1 MSTDSTL
8 ALSFTRT
15 DDRRPIVELVC
26 PMTDVETLQG
36 PGRKVLL
43 AGAGS
48 TEVNLWTS
56 SLDGNGSAFTTLPF
70 NRLVLAVDPDTALDD
85 ETKGIWVKPY
95 YTAVAGG
102 SSTAATDWH
111 FVTRKCPLVMGPTI
125 GTSISGGRVVTK
137 LGGFNANAS
146 DDVTLILAVE

>member
-26 PMTDVETLQG
+26 PMTEVEPLKG
-36 PGRKVLL
+36 PGRKILL
-43 AGAGS
+43 AGDGS

-56 SLDGNGSAFTTLPF
+56 SLDGNGSAFTDLPF
-70 NRLVLAVDPDTALDD
+70 NRLILAVDPDTDLDD
-85 ETKGIWVKPY
+85 ETKGVWVKKY

-102 SSTAATDWH
+102 SSTALTDWH
-111 FVTRKCPLVMGPTI
+111 FATRKCPLVLGPTV
-125 GTSISGGRVVTK
+125 GTSISGGKVITK
-137 LGGFNANAS
+137 LGCFNANA
-146 DDVTLILAVE
+146 DDDIPILLVLE